1 MLEINS
7 IDLLRG
13 WPSADLLPTS
23 ILEQAS
29 SRVLKDCELSTP
41 SLLYGD
47 ELGYKP
53 LRDSIATWLSQQY
66 GTSWTVP
73 ERICISGGASQN
85 LACILQVFT
94 DPSFTRNV
102 YIVAPTYHLACR
114 IFEDNGF
121 VGRLRAI
128 PEDDEGLDV
137 TFLEASLSKHD
148 QEQYGSEQR
157 VSCFCRP
164 TVVRV

>member
-1 MLEINS
+1 MAETNI
-7 IDLLRG
+7 IDLFRG
-13 WPSADLLPTS
+13 WPSPDLLPSS
-23 ILEQAS
+23 ILEEAS
-29 SRVLKDCELSTP
+29 NRVLKDSALSTP

-53 LRDSIATWLSQQY
+53 LRESIATWLSQQY
-66 GTSWTVP
+66 STPWTMS

-94 DPSFTRNV
+94 DPSYTRNI

-121 VGRLRAI
+121 VGRLTAI
-128 PEDDEGLDV
+128 PEDEEGLDI
-137 TFLEASLSKHD
+137 TSLEASLAKHD
-148 QEQYGSEQR
+148 QEKSYGSGPK
-157 VSCFCRP
+157 VSFLF
-164 TVVRV
+164 